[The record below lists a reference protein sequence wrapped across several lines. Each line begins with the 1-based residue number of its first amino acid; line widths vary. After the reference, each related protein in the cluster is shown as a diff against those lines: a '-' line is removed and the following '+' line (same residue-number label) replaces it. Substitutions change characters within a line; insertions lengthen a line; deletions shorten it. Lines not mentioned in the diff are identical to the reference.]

1 MYGYLIL
8 LAVGLALGFQSWRT
22 LFNNYAI
29 DEIGINGF
37 QAGVIQSVREVPGFL
52 ALLVVYLLLLLKEHK
67 LAAVSVLV
75 SGLGIAAAGWFPSF
89 AGLVFT
95 TLLMSTGFHYFE
107 TINKSLTLQ
116 HFNKREAPVVY
127 GKIKSL
133 GALTNIVVGGIIW
146 ITSQYFALSW
156 HFIVAGALVMAVGF
170 FSLFLTPVK
179 KAVPLQQKKL
189 IVKKKYWLFY
199 VLNFLSGARRQ
210 IFIVFAV
217 FMLVE
222 KYNFQVKEVAIL
234 FIVNNMITYFMAPI
248 IAKGIN
254 HFGER
259 TILSIEYISLI
270 VIFSCYAFIEDRT
283 TVTVLYILDHVFF
296 SAAMAINTYFQKTGD
311 PEDIAPS
318 MAVGF
323 TINHI
328 SAVIIPVIGGALWM
342 LNWRIPFI
350 AGALLA
356 MVSLYF
362 VQKIRV

>member
-116 HFNKREAPVVY
+116 HFNKREAPVVF